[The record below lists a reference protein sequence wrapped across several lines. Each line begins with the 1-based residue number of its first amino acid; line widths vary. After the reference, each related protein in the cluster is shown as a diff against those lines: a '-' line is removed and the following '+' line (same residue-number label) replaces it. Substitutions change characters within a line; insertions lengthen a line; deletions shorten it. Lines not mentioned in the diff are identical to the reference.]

1 MEQARRMHEETEE
14 RGRALG
20 IAFDFR
26 RARRGNTFD
35 AHRVIQM
42 ARDHGVQDAV
52 NKRLMAAYFS
62 EGGAIGDRATLAD
75 AAGTAGLD
83 RSAVAEMLE
92 SDRYAADVR
101 PDERGGAALGIT
113 AGAVFFLR
121 PRHWGGGGPP
131 RPGGGG
137 GGGAP
142 PPPPPPGPARR

>member
-1 MEQARRMHEETEE
+1 MHEETEE

-101 PDERGGAALGIT
+101 SDEREAAALGIT
-113 AGAVFFLR
+113 AVPFFVLDRRYGVEGAQ
-121 PRHWGGGGPP
+121 
-131 RPGGGG
+131 
-137 GGGAP
+137 
-142 PPPPPPGPARR
+142 PAEVLLEAMRTALADRAESSA

>member
-14 RGRALG
+14 RGKALG

-52 NKRLMAAYFS
+52 NDRLMAAYFT
-62 EGGAIGDRATLAD
+62 EGGAIGDRATLAG
-75 AAGTAGLD
+75 AAGRAGLD
-83 RSAVAEMLE
+83 SSAVAEMLE

-101 PDERGGAALGIT
+101 SDEREAAALGIT
-113 AGAVFFLR
+113 AVPFFVLDR
-121 PRHWGGGGPP
+121 RYGVA
-131 RPGGGG
+131 
-137 GGGAP
+137 GAP
-142 PPPPPPGPARR
+142 PAQGGLGAGGPRPPRRGREPP

>member
-101 PDERGGAALGIT
+101 SDEREAAALGIT
-113 AGAVFFLR
+113 AVPFFVLDRRYGVEGAQ
-121 PRHWGGGGPP
+121 
-131 RPGGGG
+131 
-137 GGGAP
+137 
-142 PPPPPPGPARR
+142 PAEVLLEAMRTALADRAESSA